1 VGVKQENYMRI
12 SELARRSGMPKSTI
26 HFYLRKGLLHAPVK
40 TGHTMA
46 YYDGGHLER
55 LKAIKKMKMDM
66 RMPIAFIK
74 GRIAE
79 MENIQK
85 RHETGSSSYSE
96 NGFSKGPRYERK
108 QEIIDA
114 AIRVFSTKGYHRA
127 KVRDITEA
135 LGISTGTFY
144 IYFANKRE
152 LFMEVVDDVLR
163 TILGDAAKA
172 IKEEKDLL
180 RRWNLRGRAFYENYM
195 KYNEILTQLRAE
207 TAGEDQWPQEKTKKI
222 YHELTGPLIR
232 EAQQAMEQGLIRE
245 VDPDLL
251 GYAITGLIEIMS
263 FRTTLDQKYSFEE
276 IIAFINDLIEK
287 GVAPTS
293 SSI

>member
-1 VGVKQENYMRI
+1 MRI
-12 SELARRSGMPKSTI
+12 SELANRSGVPRSTI

-46 YYDGGHLER
+46 YYDESHLAR
-55 LKAIKKMKMDM
+55 LQTIQKMKMDM

-74 GRIAE
+74 QRITELEKAE
-79 MENIQK
+79 K
-85 RHETGSSSYSE
+85 RTEVEPLPHPEG
-96 NGFSKGPRYERK
+96 GFSPRPRYERK

-163 TILGDAAKA
+163 TILGDAAMA

-180 RRWNLRGRAFYENYM
+180 SRWNLRGRAFYENYM

-207 TAGEDQWPQEKTKKI
+207 MSGEDQWPQEKTKKI

-232 EAQQAMEQGLIRE
+232 EAQQAIEQGLIRD

-251 GYAITGLIEIMS
+251 GYAMTGLIEIMS
-263 FRTTLDQKYSFEE
+263 FRTTLDEKYSFEE
-276 IIAFINDLIEK
+276 IIAFINDLIQK

-293 SSI
+293 SPI

>member
-1 VGVKQENYMRI
+1 MGVKEKSYMRI
-12 SELARRSGMPKSTI
+12 SELARRSGVPRSTI
-26 HFYLRKGLLHAPVK
+26 HFYLRKGLLHAPIK

-46 YYDGGHLER
+46 YYDESHLAQ
-55 LKAIKKMKMDM
+55 LQDIQKMKMDM

-74 GRIAE
+74 KRIAE
-79 MENIQK
+79 TEKARK
-85 RHETGSSSYSE
+85 RPETGSSFYSE
-96 NGFSKGPRYERK
+96 NDFSAGPRYERK

-114 AIRVFSTKGYHRA
+114 GIRVFSTKGYHRA
-127 KVRDITEA
+127 KVRDITES

-180 RRWNLRGRAFYENYM
+180 IRWNLRGRAFYENYM

-207 TAGEDQWPQEKTKKI
+207 MAGEDQWPQEKTRNI
-222 YHELTGPLIR
+222 YHELTEPLIR
-232 EAQQAMEQGLIRE
+232 EARQAIEQGLIRD

-251 GYAITGLIEIMS
+251 GYAMTGLIEIMS
-263 FRTTLDQKYSFEE
+263 FRTTMDQKYSFEE
-276 IIAFINDLIEK
+276 IIAFINDLVQNGI
-287 GVAPTS
+287 APVS
-293 SSI
+293 SPS